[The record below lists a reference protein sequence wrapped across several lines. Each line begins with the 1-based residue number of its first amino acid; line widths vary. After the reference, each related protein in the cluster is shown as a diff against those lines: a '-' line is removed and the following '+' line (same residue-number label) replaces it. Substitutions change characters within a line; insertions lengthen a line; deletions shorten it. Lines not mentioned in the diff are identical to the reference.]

1 VFDPLSTQFSETQ
14 RESYQGVIGRPEY
27 DRRTYEALLG
37 DGSEP
42 PAPRRRRVSAGL
54 AALVVPALAV
64 AGLLGALAYWLAQF
78 LI

>member
-1 VFDPLSTQFSETQ
+1 MFDPLSTLFSETQ
-14 RESYQGVIGRPEY
+14 RESHRGVIGRPEY

-42 PAPRRRRVSAGL
+42 PAPRRRRVRARL
-54 AALVVPALAV
+54 ALPILAV
-64 AGLLGALAYWLAQF
+64 AGLLGALVYWLAQL